1 MPIKLADR
9 LSSVKPSATLVMVKR
24 AKDLKA
30 AGRDVIA
37 LSAGEPDF
45 DTPEHVK
52 AGAIEAMK
60 KGQTKYTEVQGTLP
74 LRQAI
79 CDKFKADS
87 GLTYTPDQIVVS
99 VGGKQ
104 ALFNAF
110 MATLNPGDEVVV
122 PAPYWVSYPEMV
134 AIAGGTPVIATA
146 TAETNFKLSPQALA
160 AAITPKTRWVILN
173 SPSNPTGA
181 AYTKAEL
188 RALADVLLQH
198 PDVLILTDD
207 IYEYLVYDGFE
218 FATIAQVEPKLFD
231 RTVIVNGVSKA
242 YSMTGWRLGY
252 AAGPQQLIKAMID
265 LQGHATS
272 NASSI
277 SQAAALAAL
286 TSPRAFLNDW
296 RKSFQE
302 RRDYVVKALNA
313 IDGINCPTPE
323 GAFYVFPSCAGLLGK
338 TTPDGKVLN
347 TDEDVCVYF
356 LESEAVATVHGSAFG
371 LAPHFRISYAASMEQ
386 LVEACTRIARACAAL
401 TNDSTKA
408 A

>member
-1 MPIKLADR
+1 MIKLADR
-9 LSSVKPSATLVMVKR
+9 LASVKPSATFAMIKK

-30 AGRDVIA
+30 QGRDVIA

-45 DTPEHVK
+45 DTPDHIK
-52 AGAIEAMK
+52 AAAVEALN
-60 KGQTKYTEVQGTLP
+60 KGQTKYTEVAGIQQ

-79 CDKFKADS
+79 CDKFKNDN

-104 ALFNAF
+104 ALFNAL
-110 MATLNPGDEVVV
+110 MATLNTGDEVVI

-134 AIAGGTPVIATA
+134 AIAGGTPVFAVA
-146 TAETNFKLSPQALA
+146 TAETGFKLKPEALE
-160 AAITPKTRWVILN
+160 AAITPKTKWVMLN

-181 AYTKAEL
+181 AYTRAEL
-188 RALADVLLQH
+188 RALADVLLRH
-198 PDVLILTDD
+198 PHVLILSDD

-218 FATIAQVEPKLFD
+218 FTTIAQVEPQLFD

-242 YSMTGWRLGY
+242 YSMTGWRLGF
-252 AAGPQQLIKAMID
+252 AAGPQPLIKAMAD

-286 TSPRAFLNDW
+286 TQPRDFLNAW
-296 RKSFQE
+296 RESFKS

-313 IDGINCPTPE
+313 IPGITCPTPE
-323 GAFYVFPSCAGLLGK
+323 GAFYVFPSCAGLIGK
-338 TTPDGKVLN
+338 KTPEGKVLA
-347 TDEDVCVYF
+347 TDEDVVMYF
-356 LESEAVATVHGSAFG
+356 LEAEGVAAVQGSAFG
-371 LAPHFRISYAASMEQ
+371 LAPHFRISYAAAQSQ
-386 LVEACTRIARACAAL
+386 LEDACTRIARAVSKL
-401 TNDSTKA
+401 TNGASA
-408 A
+408 AA